1 MNWLDI
7 AILIIIGLFTLL
19 GFMRGLIR
27 EVISVVA
34 LIGGIIAGVMFYD
47 LAGDIFISYGL
58 LKNKPMASIAGFI
71 ATSLVV
77 YILFQ
82 ILGWM
87 LTRII
92 GTLSLSWLNRACGG
106 MVGAIKGI
114 VIAFSLVSAVGFF
127 FSPKEPPFRD
137 STMVPYIEESF
148 TALKETV
155 PEDFSDGIIR
165 VKKLIQEKGLTTA
178 FKEAERIRETFK
190 DETTEKKETKKK

>member
-19 GFMRGLIR
+19 GFIRGLIR
-27 EVISVVA
+27 EVISVAA

-47 LAGDIFISYGL
+47 LAGDMFMGYGL

-114 VIAFSLVSAVGFF
+114 VIAFSLISAVGFF
-127 FSPKEPPFRD
+127 FSSKEPPFRD

-148 TALKETV
+148 TIVKETV
-155 PEDFSDGIIR
+155 PEDFGDEIIR
-165 VKKLIQEKGLTTA
+165 AKKLIQEKGLATA
-178 FKEAERIRETFK
+178 FKEAERIKETFK
-190 DETTEKKETKKK
+190 DGVRKKKETKK

>member
-27 EVISVVA
+27 EVISVAA

-47 LAGDIFISYGL
+47 LAGDIFITYGL
-58 LKNKPMASIAGFI
+58 LKNKPMADIAGFI

-92 GTLSLSWLNRACGG
+92 GTLSLSWLNRVCGG

-114 VIAFSLVSAVGFF
+114 VIAFSLISAVGFF
-127 FSPKEPPFRD
+127 FSSKEPPFRD
-137 STMVPYIEESF
+137 STMVPYIEEAF
-148 TALKETV
+148 AILKETV
-155 PEDFSDGIIR
+155 PEDFSEKVIQT
-165 VKKLIQEKGLTTA
+165 KKIIQEKGLSTA
-178 FKEAERIRETFK
+178 FKEMGKIKETFK
-190 DETTEKKETKKK
+190 DEIPEKKETKK